1 MSLRS
6 DNVTKGA
13 ERAPNRSLFYAMG
26 YTKEELERP
35 LIGVVSAHSEI
46 VPGHF
51 HLDKIAEAV
60 KAGIRMAG
68 GTPVLIPAIGVCDGI
83 AMGHIGMKYSLA
95 SRELIADSVETMI
108 MAHQLDGAVLIPN
121 CDKIVPGMVM
131 AAVRMDIPAVV
142 CSGGPMLAGRYN
154 GEKVSLSKLFEAVGA
169 YKAGLIDEAGL
180 ESCETGACPGCGSC
194 AGMYTANSMNCLCE
208 AIGIA
213 LPGNGTIPAVSNR
226 RYILAKHAGMA
237 IMDMLNRGITA
248 RRIINEK
255 SLRNA
260 LACDMALG
268 CSTNSVLHLL
278 AIAHEAGV
286 SLDLSIFNEI
296 SAKVPNLCHLAPAG
310 PTHIEDLDAAGGIP
324 AVQAQLLSA
333 GLLDGSALSV
343 SGKTIAEVAK
353 DAKNLDTGVIRPMDN
368 PYSATGGLQ
377 ILWGNIAPD
386 GCVVKRSAVAPE
398 MLVHTGPARVFDSED
413 SAIASIYAGQ
423 IRPGDVVVIRYE
435 GPKGGP
441 GMREM
446 LNPTSALAGMK
457 LDRSVALI
465 TDGRFSGASRG
476 ASIGHV
482 SPEAADG
489 GPIGLLR
496 EGDSITIDIP
506 NASISADLTEEE
518 LAARRA
524 AYVKPEP
531 NVKSGW
537 LARYARLVSSA
548 NTGAVLKTD
557 PD

>member
-46 VPGHF
+46 VPGHI

-68 GTPVLIPAIGVCDGI
+68 GTPVLIPSIGVCDGI

-95 SRELIADSVETMI
+95 SRELICDSVETMT
-108 MAHQLDGAVLIPN
+108 MAHQLDGLVLVPN

-131 AAVRMDIPAVV
+131 AAVRMNVPAIV
-142 CSGGPMLAGRYN
+142 CSGGPMLAGRYD
-154 GEKVSLSKLFEAVGA
+154 GEEVSLSKMFEAVGA
-169 YKAGLIDEAGL
+169 YKAGMIDECKL
-180 ESCETGACPGCGSC
+180 HECETGVCPGCGSC

-213 LPGNGTIPAVSNR
+213 LPGNGTIPAVSNKR
-226 RYILAKHAGMA
+226 VILAKHAGMA
-237 IMDMLNRGITA
+237 IMELVKNNVCA
-248 RRIINEK
+248 RDIINEK
-255 SLRNA
+255 SIMNA

-268 CSTNSVLHLL
+268 CSSNSVLHLL
-278 AIAHEAGV
+278 AISNEAGV
-286 SLDLSIFNEI
+286 KVDLDLFNKTSER
-296 SAKVPNLCHLAPAG
+296 VPNLCHLAPAG
-310 PTHIEDLDAAGGIP
+310 PTHIQDLDMAGGIP
-324 AVQAQLLSA
+324 AVQAELLKK
-333 GLLDGSALSV
+333 GLIDGTALTVTGKSV
-343 SGKTIAEVAK
+343 AENIEGAYIK
-353 DAKNLDTGVIRPMDN
+353 DTKSIRPIDN
-368 PYSATGGLQ
+368 PYSSTGGIQ
-377 ILWGNIAPD
+377 ILWGNIAQN
-386 GCVVKRSAVAPE
+386 GSVVKRSAVAPE
-398 MLVHTGPARVFDSED
+398 MLKHSGPARVFDSED
-413 SAIASIYAGQ
+413 EAIEAIYSGK
-423 IRPGDVVVIRYE
+423 ITHGDVVVIRYE

-457 LDRSVALI
+457 LDKTVALI

-489 GPIGLLR
+489 GNLALLR
-496 EGDSITIDIP
+496 EGDIIDIDIP
-506 NASISADLTEEE
+506 NASLN
-518 LAARRA
+518 ARVSDGEFAERRKS
-524 AYVKPEP
+524 YTPKEP
-531 NVKSGW
+531 NIKTGW
-537 LARYARLVSSA
+537 LSRYSKLVSGA
-548 NTGAVLKTD
+548 ENGAVMK
-557 PD
+557 